1 MHVERGRVGQFFLFV
16 GILLLVIFFSTE
28 PGAPPLVGFFL
39 SGIGLAILGLYMIRR
54 AWKPPP
60 PSGRFRF
67 LRRLL
72 RRPKDKQYD

>member
-1 MHVERGRVGQFFLFV
+1 MHVERGRVGQYFLFV
-16 GILLLVIFFSTE
+16 GIFLLVIFFFTE
-28 PGAPPLVGFFL
+28 PPLVGFFL

-67 LRRLL
+67 LRRLR
-72 RRPKDKQYD
+72 RRPKDKQYE